1 MAVMTQCD
9 SMGMVL
15 TPDPFKKT
23 KSLLPGS
30 LFDGLSS
37 FPTDH
42 SDVRLHGF
50 TDQSHAFADLMD
62 KYFLLICLFSTET
75 VIEMG
80 HNQGQFVY
88 F

>member
-23 KSLLPGS
+23 EPLLPCR
-30 LFDGLSS
+30 LFDVLSS

-42 SDVRLHGF
+42 PDVRLHGF

-62 KYFLLICLFSTET
+62 KYFLLICPFSPET
-75 VIEMG
+75 MIEMG
-80 HNQGQFVY
+80 HN
-88 F
+88 